1 MSQAMVLVLMLIS
14 SSQPTS
20 TEKTAINS
28 TDVEKL
34 LPNLLSVVDLTGLLG
49 LEKGDTKDIVVDKEA
64 NSVTKA
70 GNKGVN
76 QLKED

>member
-1 MSQAMVLVLMLIS
+1 MVLVLMLIS

-28 TDVEKL
+28 ADVEKL

-49 LEKGDTKDIVVDKEA
+49 LEKGDTKDIGVDKESD
-64 NSVTKA
+64 SVTKA
-70 GNKGVN
+70 RNKGVN

>member
-20 TEKTAINS
+20 TEKPVINS
-28 TDVEKL
+28 ADVEKL

-49 LEKGDTKDIVVDKEA
+49 LEKGDTKDIRVDKESD
-64 NSVTKA
+64 SVTKA